1 MWDEAKAVL
10 RGKFIATNVYIK
22 KQEGFQINKL
32 TLFLKEIAKEEQTK
46 PKVSRRNETIKQEK
60 VETIR
65 IENEEIKLS
74 LFVMTGSYS

>member
-46 PKVSRRNETIKQEK
+46 PKVSRRNETIK
-60 VETIR
+60 I
-65 IENEEIKLS
+65 IIIKK
-74 LFVMTGSYS
+74 YRNK